1 MKPLLH
7 LQISEVMANVRE
19 RSWDSS
25 AAISVKDIVI
35 FDHIT
40 LGKDFVANGYTM
52 ALLFNGHQPTF
63 IEVVLIQRCEIVL
76 EWFCWDHRT
85 CPL

>member
-7 LQISEVMANVRE
+7 LQISEVMANVRD

-40 LGKDFVANGYTM
+40 LGKDLDVNCGTVKV
-52 ALLFNGHQPTF
+52 LFNGHLDLT
-63 IEVVLIQRCEIVL
+63 IYVVGIFVS
-76 EWFCWDHRT
+76 T
-85 CPL
+85 

>member
-7 LQISEVMANVRE
+7 LQITEVMANMRE

-40 LGKDFVANGYTM
+40 LGRDFVINCIYCIVRF
-52 ALLFNGHQPTF
+52 LFSIHLEIIQF
-63 IEVVLIQRCEIVL
+63 IYIHTVNLKPSCL
-76 EWFCWDHRT
+76 
-85 CPL
+85 

>member
-7 LQISEVMANVRE
+7 LQISEVTANIRD
-19 RSWDSS
+19 RNWDSS

-40 LGKDFVANGYTM
+40 LGKDLDVNCGAVT
-52 ALLFNGHQPTF
+52 LLFNGHLDL
-63 IEVVLIQRCEIVL
+63 IICKLLKVLKFMDI
-76 EWFCWDHRT
+76 
-85 CPL
+85 

>member
-7 LQISEVMANVRE
+7 LQISEVAANVRE

-25 AAISVKDIVI
+25 AAVSVKDIVI

-40 LGKDFVANGYTM
+40 LGKGLDV
-52 ALLFNGHQPTF
+52 LFNEHLDLPYM
-63 IEVVLIQRCEIVL
+63 
-76 EWFCWDHRT
+76 
-85 CPL
+85 

>member
-1 MKPLLH
+1 MKSLLH

-19 RSWDSS
+19 KSWDFS

-40 LGKDFVANGYTM
+40 LGKDLDVNSG
-52 ALLFNGHQPTF
+52 GS
-63 IEVVLIQRCEIVL
+63 I
-76 EWFCWDHRT
+76 
-85 CPL
+85 